1 MGATASNSP
10 TDCTSTC
17 SSVKV
22 DVTAAAKAT
31 ATATKMPEVRADDV
45 AWIVSSLKP
54 VLPYLRIES
63 VLCLHN
69 VSKLLAWHVHNLG
82 TWRLLCLRDFPSA
95 RSLFHDR
102 ILLRRATTASPMCGG
117 RERLS
122 GRGYFFFLEGRLEI
136 RANGVPLFFY

>member
-1 MGATASNSP
+1 MGAKASRSSSSF
-10 TDCTSTC
+10 TGSSASVDASAVTTSATP
-17 SSVKV
+17 V
-22 DVTAAAKAT
+22 DNIL
-31 ATATKMPEVRADDV
+31 
-45 AWIVSSLKP
+45 WIASSLKN
-54 VLPYLRIES
+54 VVPYLQLES

-122 GRGYFFFLEGRLEI
+122 GRGYFFLEGRLQI
-136 RANGVPLFFY
+136 RLMGCLYSCI